1 MANVNNKISLP
12 ESRVAALRMQKI
24 ITEQEV
30 VYQIEDLVIAES
42 VITGEKR
49 IIDSKGV
56 IAENNRRILN
66 G

>member
-1 MANVNNKISLP
+1 MTNANNRISLP

-30 VYQIEDLVIAES
+30 VYQVEDLIIAES

-49 IIDSKGV
+49 VIDSKGIV
-56 IAENNRRILN
+56 AENNRRILN